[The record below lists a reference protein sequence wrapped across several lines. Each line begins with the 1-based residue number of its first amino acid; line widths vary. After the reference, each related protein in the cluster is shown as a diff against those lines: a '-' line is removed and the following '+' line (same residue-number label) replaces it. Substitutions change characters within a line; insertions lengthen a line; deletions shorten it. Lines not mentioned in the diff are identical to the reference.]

1 MAAPKRCDLTMDAL
15 SRLRQFCALAPAG
28 TMVPVEALAAMVG
41 AAEAAAETPADLT
54 VQEVADQMGRKSG
67 AVRGW
72 IRSGELRAYLFNGK
86 EYRVTRAALAE
97 YIEAQRLG
105 RKRSPSGA
113 GKTADLGAWR
123 QVRRGAA

>member
-1 MAAPKRCDLTMDAL
+1 MDAL
-15 SRLRQFCALAPAG
+15 SRLRQFCDLAPAG
-28 TMVPVEALAAMVG
+28 TMVPVEALVAMLG
-41 AAEAAAETPADLT
+41 AAEAPADTPADLT
-54 VQEVADQMGRKSG
+54 VQEVAEQMGRKPG

-97 YIEAQRLG
+97 YIEAQRTG
-105 RKRSPSGA
+105 RKRSQGGA